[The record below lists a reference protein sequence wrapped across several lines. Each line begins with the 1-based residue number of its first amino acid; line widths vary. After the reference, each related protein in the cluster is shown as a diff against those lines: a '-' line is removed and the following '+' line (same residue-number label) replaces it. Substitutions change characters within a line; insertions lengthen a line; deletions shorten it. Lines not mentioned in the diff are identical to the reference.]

1 MIELSAVVVEN
12 ELFEF
17 SLYQRAK
24 DQVWKWFVQN
34 APETAII
41 DYDVQ
46 MLRWIPGETD
56 GGSTS
61 EIYFELFTEDQTQKK
76 EARLTL
82 NVEETNEAPE
92 IVVGEIPSIRLN
104 QEIRFKID
112 VVDSDIPEQQLSLDI
127 QSPLPSEAV
136 FNSATGE
143 FCWRPTSK
151 EEFTDDIALI
161 FRAEDNGTPVL
172 STEKE
177 VVLSLLESENDIENA
192 AYKLEKMGEEEIL
205 SVEWSQKE
213 KEIYSLYESGSDI
226 EDVWHRV
233 GDISIQDDML
243 VLDYQIPNEGD
254 GWFVL
259 RDHSGIFIPVSIWN
273 RTGEDTVRLCWDL
286 STLAGEQ
293 RLGLNIQ
300 ETLKSQ
306 SNWESPLISFDLQ
319 KRTFTFSKILESIDG
334 VRNIH
339 VEYKR

>member
-1 MIELSAVVVEN
+1 M
-12 ELFEF
+12 
-17 SLYQRAK
+17 
-24 DQVWKWFVQN
+24 QN